1 VATTSVAS
9 KKQVE
14 DAKAVKE
21 AEATALAEK
30 EAAAAAPVPADPA
43 PTSDASQIM
52 STSQD
57 WEDEN
62 YVEQQSLQALVE
74 RLNDKGEKE
83 ATRVVKVRHSCGS
96 CADARL

>member
-1 VATTSVAS
+1 MATTSVAS

-21 AEATALAEK
+21 AEATAIVEK
-30 EAAAAAPVPADPA
+30 ETATAVPDQADDL
-43 PTSDASQIM
+43 PTSEFPN
-52 STSQD
+52 TVKPSQD
-57 WEDEN
+57 WEDDN

-83 ATRVVKVRHSCGS
+83 VTRVVKVSNFCW
-96 CADARL
+96 L